1 MKRMLSLIAAIH
13 SLVAAIAVTFTLAL
27 LFSPTP
33 ASAEPWFLHHFG
45 ELRAYHGDWLAV
57 CRDRGRGDC
66 RTVQIVLEPDQT
78 FFGQSRLSLKRRAD
92 GGYAIDVFD
101 RGMPSEGHGPIVFT
115 FDGVA
120 LELKPDQ
127 WRKGDSDSV
136 NVSEN
141 MAITDPDLSA
151 DLVRRMKAGR
161 ELVVSY
167 KGGDATFSLRG
178 VTASLGAIEKT
189 VANRE
194 E

>member
-1 MKRMLSLIAAIH
+1 MTGMLSLIARIH
-13 SLVAAIAVTFTLAL
+13 SLAAAIAVTFTL

-57 CRDRGRGDC
+57 CRDWGRGDC
-66 RTVQIVLEPDQT
+66 RTVQLVLEPGQT

-141 MAITDPDLSA
+141 IAITDPELSA

-178 VTASLGAIEKT
+178 VTASLGAIEKHL
-189 VANRE
+189 ADRAE
-194 E
+194 